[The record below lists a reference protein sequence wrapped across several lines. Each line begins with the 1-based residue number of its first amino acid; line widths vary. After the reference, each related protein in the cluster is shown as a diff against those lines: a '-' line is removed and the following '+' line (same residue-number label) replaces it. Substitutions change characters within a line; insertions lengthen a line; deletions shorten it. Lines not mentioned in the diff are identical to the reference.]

1 LADLNG
7 RFLKFGKR
15 KDEKQRKTYFTAVVF
30 LARKRKVRS

>member
-1 LADLNG
+1 LVDLNG

-15 KDEKQRKTYFTAVVF
+15 KDEKQRDRYFTAGVF